1 MLQEKALLVN
11 LSVSLWDAKKLD
23 KNVTREIESN
33 HNASDAGNFSKKLI
47 EKSNVDTY
55 KKLANEARMLV
66 YNSTLPWDNSGNRL
80 LSVKEYQ
87 HLSDKLAEIRE
98 KFNKAANDFIDSY
111 PNLIENAK
119 YRLNS
124 LFNSSDYPSIQ
135 ELKRKFNFEMN
146 FYPLLDINDIRINI
160 NQAEQDKIKAQIEEN
175 YRNQFEQ
182 AIADLWD
189 NLHKTVKHLAE
200 TMQDKDKQFK
210 ASTLENV
217 ENLVSFLDKYNFNN
231 DTRLDEIK
239 NLINK
244 NLIGFD
250 AETIRQDE
258 TEREKLANNAKNVLD
273 KIESYL

>member
-23 KNVTREIESN
+23 KNVTREIESS

-55 KKLANEARMLV
+55 KKLANEARMLL
-66 YNSTLPWDNSGNRL
+66 YNSTLPWDNTGNRL

-98 KFNKAANDFIDSY
+98 KFNQAVNEFINNY
-111 PNLIENAK
+111 PSLIENAK

-175 YRNQFEQ
+175 YKNQFEQ

-258 TEREKLANNAKNVLD
+258 TEREKLANNAKNVLN

>member
-23 KNVTREIESN
+23 KNVTREIEN
-33 HNASDAGNFSKKLI
+33 THNANDAGNFSKKLI
-47 EKSNVDTY
+47 EKNSVDTY

-66 YNSTLPWDNSGNRL
+66 YNSTLPWDNTGNRL

-87 HLSDKLAEIRE
+87 ALNDKLAEIKE
-98 KFNKAANDFIDSY
+98 KFNQAVNDFINNY
-111 PNLIENAK
+111 PNLINNAK

-124 LFNSSDYPSIQ
+124 LFNPSDYPSIQ

-175 YRNQFEQ
+175 YKNQFEQ

-258 TEREKLANNAKNVLD
+258 TEREKLANNAKNVLN